1 MNIEKLIDT
10 SKRMVMEYYNR
21 YVKNIEDNGTIIDKI
36 TLNDISVISEE
47 RNGDNFIELE
57 LQVSYDPWIVYHV
70 AYDTQKDRLE
80 SYITLR

>member
-21 YVKNIEDNGTIIDKI
+21 YVKNIEDDGTVIDKI
-36 TLNDISVISEE
+36 TLSDISVISEE

-70 AYDTQKDRLE
+70 DYDTQNDRLE

>member
-1 MNIEKLIDT
+1 MNIKKLTDI

-21 YVKNIEDNGTIIDKI
+21 YVKNIENDGTVIDKI

-47 RNGDNFIELE
+47 RNDDNFIELE
-57 LQVSYDPWIVYHV
+57 LKVSYDPWIAYHV
-70 AYDTQKDRLE
+70 VYDTQKDRLE

>member
-1 MNIEKLIDT
+1 MNIKKLIDT

-21 YVKNIEDNGTIIDKI
+21 YVKNIEDDGTIIDKI
-36 TLNDISVISEE
+36 TLSDISVISEE
-47 RNGDNFIELE
+47 HNDDNFIELE

-70 AYDTQKDRLE
+70 NYDTQNDRLE

>member
-1 MNIEKLIDT
+1 MNLEKLIDT

-21 YVKNIEDNGTIIDKI
+21 YVKNIEDDGTVIDKI
-36 TLNDISVISEE
+36 TLSDISVISEE
-47 RNGDNFIELE
+47 HNDDNFIELE

-70 AYDTQKDRLE
+70 AYDSQKDRLE

>member
-1 MNIEKLIDT
+1 MNLKTLIDT

-21 YVKNIEDNGTIIDKI
+21 YAKNIEYDGIIIDKI
-36 TLNDISVISEE
+36 TLRDISLISEE
-47 RNGDNFIELE
+47 HTDDNFIELE

-70 AYDTQKDRLE
+70 NYDTQKDRLE

>member
-1 MNIEKLIDT
+1 MNIKMLIDT

-21 YVKNIEDNGTIIDKI
+21 YAKNIEYYGTIIDKI

-47 RNGDNFIELE
+47 HNDDNFIELE

-70 AYDTQKDRLE
+70 AYDAQKDRLE

>member
-1 MNIEKLIDT
+1 MNIKKLIDT

-21 YVKNIEDNGTIIDKI
+21 YVKNIEDDGTVIDKI
-36 TLNDISVISEE
+36 TLSDISVISEE
-47 RNGDNFIELE
+47 HNDDNFIELE

-70 AYDTQKDRLE
+70 AYDSQKDRLE

>member
-21 YVKNIEDNGTIIDKI
+21 YVKNIEDDGTVIDKI
-36 TLNDISVISEE
+36 TLSDISVISEE
-47 RNGDNFIELE
+47 HNDDNFIELE

-70 AYDTQKDRLE
+70 NYDTQNDRLE

>member
-1 MNIEKLIDT
+1 MNLEKLIDT

-21 YVKNIEDNGTIIDKI
+21 YAKNIEDDGTIIDKI

-70 AYDTQKDRLE
+70 AYDTQKDRIE

>member
-1 MNIEKLIDT
+1 MNLEKLIDT

-21 YVKNIEDNGTIIDKI
+21 YAQNIEDDGTIIDKI
-36 TLNDISVISEE
+36 TLSDISVISEE
-47 RNGDNFIELE
+47 HNDDNFIELE

-70 AYDTQKDRLE
+70 AYDAQKDRLE

>member
-1 MNIEKLIDT
+1 MNLEKLIDT

-21 YVKNIEDNGTIIDKI
+21 YAKNIEDDGVIIDKI
-36 TLNDISVISEE
+36 TLRDINLISEE
-47 RNGDNFIELE
+47 HNDDNFIELE

-70 AYDTQKDRLE
+70 NYDTQNDRLE

>member
-1 MNIEKLIDT
+1 MNIKKLIDT

-21 YVKNIEDNGTIIDKI
+21 YVKNIEDDGTVIDKI

-47 RNGDNFIELE
+47 HNGDNFIELE
-57 LQVSYDPWIVYHV
+57 LQVSYDPWIIYHV

>member
-1 MNIEKLIDT
+1 MNLEKLIDT

-21 YVKNIEDNGTIIDKI
+21 YVKNIEDDGNVIDKI

-70 AYDTQKDRLE
+70 VYDAKKYGLE

>member
-1 MNIEKLIDT
+1 MNLEKLIDT

-21 YVKNIEDNGTIIDKI
+21 YAQNIEDDGTVIDKI

-70 AYDTQKDRLE
+70 AYDAQKDRL
-80 SYITLR
+80 

>member
-1 MNIEKLIDT
+1 MNIKKLTDI

-21 YVKNIEDNGTIIDKI
+21 YAKNIEYYGTIIDKI
-36 TLNDISVISEE
+36 TLNDISVINEE

-57 LQVSYDPWIVYHV
+57 LEVSYDPWIAYHV
-70 AYDTQKDRLE
+70 VYDTQKDRLE

>member
-1 MNIEKLIDT
+1 MNIKKLIDI

-21 YVKNIEDNGTIIDKI
+21 YVKNIEDDGTIIDKI
-36 TLNDISVISEE
+36 TLSDISVISEE
-47 RNGDNFIELE
+47 HNDNNFIELE

-70 AYDTQKDRLE
+70 AYNTKKDRLE

>member
-1 MNIEKLIDT
+1 MNIKKLIDT

-21 YVKNIEDNGTIIDKI
+21 YAQKIEDDGTIIDKK
-36 TLNDISVISEE
+36 TLNDVSVISEE

-70 AYDTQKDRLE
+70 VYDAQNERLE

>member
-1 MNIEKLIDT
+1 MNIKQLIDT

-21 YVKNIEDNGTIIDKI
+21 YAKNIEYYGTIIDKI
-36 TLNDISVISEE
+36 TLRDISLISEE

-70 AYDTQKDRLE
+70 AYDAQKDRLE

>member
-1 MNIEKLIDT
+1 MNLEKLIDT

-21 YVKNIEDNGTIIDKI
+21 YAKNIEDDGTIIDKI
-36 TLNDISVISEE
+36 TLSDISVISEE
-47 RNGDNFIELE
+47 HNNDNFIELE

-70 AYDTQKDRLE
+70 DYDTQNDRLE

>member
-1 MNIEKLIDT
+1 MNIKKLIDT

-21 YVKNIEDNGTIIDKI
+21 YVKNMEDDGTIIDKI

-47 RNGDNFIELE
+47 HNDDNFIELE

-70 AYDTQKDRLE
+70 AYDAQKDRLE

>member
-1 MNIEKLIDT
+1 MNIKKLIDT

-21 YVKNIEDNGTIIDKI
+21 YAQKIEDDGTIIDKI
-36 TLNDISVISEE
+36 TLNDISVINEE

-57 LQVSYDPWIVYHV
+57 FQVSYDPWTVYHV
-70 AYDTQKDRLE
+70 DYDNQNDRLE